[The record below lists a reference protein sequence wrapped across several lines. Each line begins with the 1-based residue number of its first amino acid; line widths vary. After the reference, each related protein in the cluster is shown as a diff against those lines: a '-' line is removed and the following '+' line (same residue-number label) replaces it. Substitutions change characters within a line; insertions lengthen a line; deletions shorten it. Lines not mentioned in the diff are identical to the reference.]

1 MDKTIFLALLQDGL
15 TTGAIYLLLAVGLLI
30 AFSVTR
36 VIFIPQGDL
45 VSLTALTVA
54 SLLAHRIPGTIWL
67 LDLLCAAALAPSL
80 FRGQIR
86 AMLPYALAPA
96 LLTLACWAAA
106 SYGAPAP
113 VTMLLSLIVVTAI
126 GPLLYRFAYEP
137 LGEASMLTLLIVS
150 MALHFVLIGIALYCF
165 GAEGVSTPALT
176 EASFDAG
183 SVTVSGQSLCVA
195 LVCLLM
201 VTALR
206 WFFIR
211 TLYGKALRAAASDR
225 LGARLIGVDHAF
237 SGQLAFTLASFTAAV
252 SGLLI
257 AAITPLSY
265 DTGFEIGLK
274 GFVAAV
280 IGGLASYPLAAAG
293 ALLVGLLESFSGFW
307 ASEYRNIIV
316 FSLLIPVLVW
326 LSLARGTPEDRA

>member
-1 MDKTIFLALLQDGL
+1 MDNAILLALLQDGL

-36 VIFIPQGDL
+36 AIFIPQGDL
-45 VSLTALTVA
+45 VSFAALTLA
-54 SLLAHRIPGTIWL
+54 SMIGRHIPGTIWL
-67 LDLLCAAALAPSL
+67 LDSLCAAALALSL
-80 FRGQIR
+80 ARGRLNAVI
-86 AMLPYALAPA
+86 PYGLAPA
-96 LLTLACWAAA
+96 VLTIATLAATR
-106 SYGAPAP
+106 YGAPTA
-113 VTMLLSLIVVTAI
+113 VSAVLSLGIVTAL

-137 LGEASMLTLLIVS
+137 LGEASVLALLIVS

-176 EASFDAG
+176 DASFDIG
-183 SVTVSGQSLCVA
+183 SVTVSGQSLFVG
-195 LVCLLM
+195 LVCLAM
-201 VTALR
+201 VGALR
-206 WFFIR
+206 WFSVR

-225 LGARLIGVDHAF
+225 LGARLIGVDHVLSGRTAF
-237 SGQLAFTLASFTAAV
+237 ALASFAAAV

-257 AAITPLSY
+257 APITPLSY

-293 ALLVGLLESFSGFW
+293 ALIVGTIESFSGFW

-316 FSLLIPVLVW
+316 FSLLIPVLIW
-326 LSLARGTPEDRA
+326 LSLTRGNPEDRA